1 MQSKKVFVLGV
12 GAQKAGTSW
21 LHHQLASRAD
31 TDFGFLKE
39 YHIFDA
45 LFHSEY
51 ECFKPK
57 KFAPWKWRT
66 WKRNRFIKKPER
78 YFNYFAEKLKRK
90 DILLTGDITPSYAC
104 LTPSTY
110 QFIRSEF
117 EKRNILTRVVF
128 LMRDPTERYLSQQR
142 MQLRKMGRLSPE
154 HESDYLREASIK
166 LHRRNCLRSNYP
178 ATIDSLRSGLKANE
192 IFFGLYETM
201 FSDKEHNS
209 LCKFLKIKMEEPN
222 TSQRINASPATTRVP
237 DDVMVRL
244 GKHFAPLV
252 EAVDARCPGLK
263 VKEHWKT
270 TQKWS
275 GGSPQ

>member
-1 MQSKKVFVLGV
+1 MRSQKVFVLGV

-39 YHIFDA
+39 YHIFDT
-45 LFHSEY
+45 LFHPEY

-78 YFNYFAEKLKRK
+78 YFNYFTGRLKRK

-110 QFIRSEF
+110 QLVRSEF
-117 EKRNILTRVVF
+117 EKRNILTRAVF

-142 MQLRKMGRLSPE
+142 MQLRKMGRLRPE
-154 HESDYLREASIK
+154 HERDYLREASIK
-166 LHRRNCLRSNYP
+166 LHKRNCLRSNYP
-178 ATIDSLRSGLKANE
+178 ETIDSA
-192 IFFGLYETM
+192 
-201 FSDKEHNS
+201 
-209 LCKFLKIKMEEPN
+209 
-222 TSQRINASPATTRVP
+222 
-237 DDVMVRL
+237 
-244 GKHFAPLV
+244 
-252 EAVDARCPGLK
+252 
-263 VKEHWKT
+263 
-270 TQKWS
+270 
-275 GGSPQ
+275 